1 MREILFRAKRTDG
14 KGWVKGCYTFSK
26 KADRHLI
33 WVQSD
38 NDADW
43 WHTIP
48 VEVDPATVGQYTGLA
63 DKNGVK
69 VFEGDVVAR
78 NLRNRNANYSAIGV
92 VGFVDGRFDIIQCRG
107 IGGRMNLHGDCV
119 DVVGN
124 IHDNPELLT
133 PPPRT
138 I

>member
-1 MREILFRAKRTDG
+1 MTREYLFRGKRTDNG
-14 KGWVKGCYTFSK
+14 EWVVGYFVGDMIIDGL
-26 KADRHLI
+26 AHDEG
-33 WVQSD
+33 D
-38 NDADW
+38 DW
-43 WHTIP
+43 YESGHGIL
-48 VEVDPATVGQYTGLA
+48 VDPATVGQYTGLA